1 MGIIASRKMAIFVIL
16 IHTLAYAIW
25 LLACNNDWLRII
37 GSDLFQTTAPI
48 IAAYWLYRR
57 YQQVKTRDR
66 IFWLFLSFSM
76 VSYTLGMVVWM
87 YYDIY
92 LRITPPFPG
101 TCDIFWILMRVFIFV
116 AFNFLLTNS
125 SISKIFKLVY
135 DTLIIISIASSI
147 SWAFIVKP
155 ILDVSK
161 EHSVLSQLI
170 YASST
175 ILNLAILLGLL
186 FIFNSKNFK

>member
-1 MGIIASRKMAIFVIL
+1 M
-16 IHTLAYAIW
+16 
-25 LLACNNDWLRII
+25 
-37 GSDLFQTTAPI
+37 
-48 IAAYWLYRR
+48 
-57 YQQVKTRDR
+57 
-66 IFWLFLSFSM
+66 
-76 VSYTLGMVVWM
+76 
-87 YYDIY
+87 
-92 LRITPPFPG
+92 
-101 TCDIFWILMRVFIFV
+101 
-116 AFNFLLTNS
+116 
-125 SISKIFKLVY
+125 VY